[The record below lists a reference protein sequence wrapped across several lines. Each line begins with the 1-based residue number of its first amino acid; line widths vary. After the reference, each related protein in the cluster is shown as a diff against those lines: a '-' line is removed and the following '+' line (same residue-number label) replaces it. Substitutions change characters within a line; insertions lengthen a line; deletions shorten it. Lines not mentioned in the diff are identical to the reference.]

1 MSHVNRKLSW
11 TVAGVVQGCAVAN
24 LKFLLRWVLLAFV
37 LHGMWEIVQLPL
49 YTLWENPDHRRVVLS
64 LLHCTAGDVLI
75 ATSLFLL
82 TAAPFRSFTWPV
94 RQAWFGGSVM
104 IAAGLVFTIFSEW
117 YNVYRAGAWSYA
129 ASMPLVAGIG
139 LSPLMQ
145 WIVVPVLMISM
156 IRRWR

>member
-1 MSHVNRKLSW
+1 VE
-11 TVAGVVQGCAVAN
+11 N
-24 LKFLLRWVLLAFV
+24 LKSLLRWALLAFV
-37 LHGMWEIVQLPL
+37 LHGTWEIVQLPL

-75 ATSLFLL
+75 ATSLFLFM
-82 TAAPFRSFTWPV
+82 AALFRSFTWPA

-104 IAAGLVFTIFSEW
+104 IAAGLAFTAFNEW
-117 YNVYRAGAWSYA
+117 YNVYRADAWSYA

-139 LSPLMQ
+139 LAPLMQ
-145 WIVVPVLMISM
+145 WIVVPVLMIIV